1 MPRDSDVLACEL
13 FFFIRCRT
21 ARHQDIVSLSPRV
34 NTCRQRVNQTAAS
47 LSHQF
52 PALQLPSK
60 MADDKEAAVKDTPT
74 PSQSVIVEFHDGTE
88 EGKKAFLASFSAA
101 EDKAIMRKVDRRF
114 LVLIGLIYVIK
125 NVCGFHFI
133 SPTTGA
139 A

>member
-1 MPRDSDVLACEL
+1 
-13 FFFIRCRT
+13 
-21 ARHQDIVSLSPRV
+21 
-34 NTCRQRVNQTAAS
+34 
-47 LSHQF
+47 
-52 PALQLPSK
+52 

-125 NVCGFHFI
+125 NVCGFHF
-133 SPTTGA
+133 SLRTVTDGFRSTT
-139 A
+139 